1 MATPV
6 FDAASSGEQASGTTL
21 TVAHTVTTNSNRGL
35 WVATVNRNA
44 GVGTITGVT
53 YAGSAMTQLG
63 TTIAVANGDV
73 KLWFLLAPATGTNN
87 IVATC
92 SADRAMTLGGMSFY
106 DLDQATP
113 NGTVSQGAGLSR
125 TVTITD
131 TQLLLSFAGLE
142 GGGTAPL
149 FTSTGTAQ
157 TERFDTGV
165 AAGIYFV
172 TGASQTGNGSITAS
186 FTFGGSN
193 DGDGTYAVPINV
205 VAAAGNAGSSAGTST
220 NTATGASSASG
231 AGSGTATS
239 TNTATGASVA
249 SGAGSSTSTALAT
262 AVGASNASGVGNG
275 VGTSLATAV
284 GTTVASG
291 SGSGLS
297 EGTSTATAVSATV
310 ASGAGSSAGTSTA
323 TAVGADAANTTV
335 DRSTSPWGRRAALRK
350 RLNQVKSI
358 FVRKEKP
365 APNTDLM
372 VIAQAIAQK
381 LQEEWDDAA

>member
-6 FDAASSGEQASGTTL
+6 FDAASSGQQATGTTL

-35 WVATVNRNA
+35 WVETVNRNA

-63 TTIAVANGDV
+63 TTLVASNGDI
-73 KLWFLLAPATGTNN
+73 KIWFLLAPATGTNN

-92 SADRAMTLGGMSFY
+92 SADRAMCLGGISCY
-106 DLDQATP
+106 DLDQTTP

-142 GGGTAPL
+142 GSGTAPL

-172 TGASQTGNGSITAS
+172 TGASQTGNGSTVAS
-186 FTFGGSN
+186 FTFGGTN

-205 VAAAGNAGSSAGTST
+205 AASGNTGSSAGTSL

-231 AGSGTATS
+231 SGSGAATS
-239 TNTATGASVA
+239 TNTAAGASVA

-262 AVGASNASGVGNG
+262 AVGASGASGVGNG

-284 GTTVASG
+284 GTTVAGG

-297 EGTSTATAVSATV
+297 EGTSIATAVSATV
-310 ASGAGSSAGTSTA
+310 ASGAGSSIGTSTA
-323 TAVGADAANTTV
+323 TAVGADASNTAV

-358 FVRKEKP
+358 FVKKEKP

>member
-6 FDAASSGEQASGTTL
+6 FDAASSGQQASGTTL

-44 GVGTITGVT
+44 GVGSITGVT
-53 YAGSAMTQLG
+53 YAGTAMTQLG
-63 TTIAVANGDV
+63 TTISIANGDF
-73 KLWFLLAPATGTNN
+73 KLWFLAAPATGTNN

-92 SADRAMTLGGMSFY
+92 SADRAMCLGGISFY
-106 DLDQATP
+106 DLDQTTP
-113 NGTVSQGAGLSR
+113 NGTVVQGAGLSR
-125 TVTITD
+125 STSISD
-131 TQLLLSFAGLE
+131 TQILLSFAGLE

-165 AAGIYFV
+165 SGGIYFV
-172 TGASQTGNGSITAS
+172 TGASQTGNGSVTAS

-193 DGDGTYAVPINV
+193 DGDGTFAVPINV
-205 VAAAGNAGSSAGTST
+205 AASGNVGSSAGTST
-220 NTATGASSASG
+220 NTATGASSASAAG
-231 AGSGTATS
+231 AGTATS
-239 TNTATGASVA
+239 TNTATGASIA
-249 SGAGSSTSTALAT
+249 SGAGSSAGTASAA

-275 VGTSLATAV
+275 TGTSTATAV
-284 GTTVASG
+284 GEALANGVGA
-291 SGSGLS
+291 GLS
-297 EGTSTATAVSATV
+297 EGTSTATAIGASV
-310 ASGAGSSAGTSTA
+310 AAGAGSSAGTSTA
-323 TAVGADAANTTV
+323 TAVGAGAASTSA

-372 VIAQAIAQK
+372 IIAQAIAQK
-381 LQEEWDDAA
+381 LQDDWNDAA